1 MDEPCN
7 VCDNCLRHSQG
18 ESILTKDITMEAM
31 TAVKIAHTTQKNTDD
46 RITMIK
52 MINYMRGRGHKKA
65 GLNGLFQSGDVE
77 STKGKW
83 TDVEL
88 EMILMRMLIDGYLWE
103 DFHFTPYS
111 SISYLK
117 PGPLAKQLLPLKKRD
132 IEQSGRGQVIKIEM
146 DFLFDEN
153 LDGSE
158 RQKKRPKTKASAAES
173 SLSNRSNVIGEG
185 EGIEIDLSV
194 FSDISDMEE
203 SDNTS
208 SRKETEIIDLDD

>member
-1 MDEPCN
+1 MVRYAQDYRTCRKIFFESYFSNDPTVSLSQYSGRLLNTTSMDEPCN

-83 TDVEL
+83 TDGV
-88 EMILMRMLIDGYLWE
+88 RT
-103 DFHFTPYS
+103 DF
-111 SISYLK
+111 
-117 PGPLAKQLLPLKKRD
+117 KQIGWMTGINNICLR
-132 IEQSGRGQVIKIEM
+132 
-146 DFLFDEN
+146 
-153 LDGSE
+153 
-158 RQKKRPKTKASAAES
+158 
-173 SLSNRSNVIGEG
+173 SLR
-185 EGIEIDLSV
+185 
-194 FSDISDMEE
+194 
-203 SDNTS
+203 
-208 SRKETEIIDLDD
+208 